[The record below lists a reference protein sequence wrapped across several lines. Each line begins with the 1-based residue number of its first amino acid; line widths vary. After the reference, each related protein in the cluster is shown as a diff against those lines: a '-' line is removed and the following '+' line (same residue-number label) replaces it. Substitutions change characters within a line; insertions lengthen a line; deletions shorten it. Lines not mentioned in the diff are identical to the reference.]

1 MMKHLSNNKVWL
13 ASVGIVTLLT
23 LAVLFSG
30 SAERAAAAE
39 MANDLADPIITD
51 RIAVALFDQ
60 QIFNEDFT
68 VESGE
73 VVDESVTVF
82 RGDVEIEED
91 GTVNGDLSVF
101 SGDVQIAGTLN
112 GDLAVIGGDVELDDT
127 ARITGDVSVVGGNLD
142 RADGAFIGGNF
153 VGGPRGDFGNFEGSP
168 NIEVR
173 PEVQVRSPEV
183 RVERERPY
191 ILSFFFRLLQSIL
204 WTLLITG
211 LVVLL
216 SWLFPRQLADVR
228 KTGEEQPAL
237 SFAVGLVTALAVLL
251 VGAILAITVCLLP
264 FSVLLWALLALVTL
278 VGWAVLSAWLGEQ
291 IQSSLG
297 TRLGRETHPLIL
309 ITLGALMLTGATFF
323 AWSVLPCL
331 GWIVAVLLGST
342 GNGAVLVHLAR
353 RSNLTGGGTSTA
365 PSPNSGPSGVVVR
378 DSSQPVATGPVA
390 TDTPAAADAPKQQP
404 YAEERFATE
413 APAQDQETT
422 AEPIAAE
429 APTQLVTG
437 DELGLSDEERHQL
450 REGAGIE
457 TSSESE
463 TTTTETASPE
473 LPPVGPPQSGNVPDD
488 FTKIRGIGPA
498 FSRRLVEAGV
508 ITYSQLATM
517 TADQIAEIVGW
528 PPERVVRDQ
537 LREQAAILAGG
548 E

>member
-1 MMKHLSNNKVWL
+1 MKHLSNNKVWL

-30 SAERAAAAE
+30 STERAAAAD
-39 MANDLADPIITD
+39 MANEFAEP
-51 RIAVALFDQ
+51 IAVALFDQ

-82 RGDVEIEED
+82 RGNVEIEED

-101 SGDVQIAGTLN
+101 SGDVQITGTLN
-112 GDLAVIGGDVELDDT
+112 GDLAVIGGDVELNDT
-127 ARITGDVSVVGGNLD
+127 ARITGDVSVVGGNLERD
-142 RADGAFIGGNF
+142 DGAFIGGNF
-153 VGGPRGDFGNFEGSP
+153 VGGPRGDFGNFEGTP

-173 PEVQVRSPEV
+173 PEVQVRTPEV

-191 ILSFFFRLLQSIL
+191 ILNFFLRLLQSIL

-291 IQSSLG
+291 IQTSLG
-297 TRLGRETHPLIL
+297 NRLSQNAHPLIP
-309 ITLGALMLTGATFF
+309 ITLGALLLTGATFF
-323 AWSVLPCL
+323 AWSLLPCL
-331 GWIVAVLLGST
+331 GWIVAVLFGST

-353 RSNLTGGGTSTA
+353 RSNLSVGGTSTPPTA
-365 PSPNSGPSGVVVR
+365 ESGPSGVVVR
-378 DSSQPVATGPVA
+378 DASRPEAAEST
-390 TDTPAAADAPKQQP
+390 TPAAAPVTPEAPKQQP

-413 APAQDQETT
+413 S
-422 AEPIAAE
+422 
-429 APTQLVTG
+429 PTQEQATEEASTTEETPPLVTG
-437 DELGLSDEERHQL
+437 EALGLSEEERRQL
-450 REGAGIE
+450 REGAGME
-457 TSSESE
+457 TSTEAE
-463 TTTTETASPE
+463 TPKAEMASPE
-473 LPPVGPPQSGNVPDD
+473 APTAKPAESPNTPDD

-508 ITYSQLATM
+508 TTYSQLAAM

-537 LREQAAILAGG
+537 LREQAASLAA
-548 E
+548 EK

>member
-13 ASVGIVTLLT
+13 ASVGVVTLLT
-23 LAVLFSG
+23 LALLFSG

-39 MANDLADPIITD
+39 MANEIADPV
-51 RIAVALFDQ
+51 AVALFDQ

-82 RGDVEIEED
+82 RGDVEIEEE
-91 GTVNGDLSVF
+91 GTINGDLSVF
-101 SGDVQIAGTLN
+101 SGDVQISGTLN
-112 GDLAVIGGDVELDDT
+112 GNLAVIGGDVELDDT

-142 RADGAFIGGNF
+142 RDDEAFIGGNF
-153 VGGPRGDFGNFEGSP
+153 VGGPRGDFENFEGSP

-173 PEVQVRSPEV
+173 PEVQVRTPDV

-191 ILSFFFRLLQSIL
+191 ILSFFLRLLQSIL

-264 FSVLLWALLALVTL
+264 FSVLLWALLALVTV

-297 TRLGRETHPLIL
+297 SRLSKDAHPLIP
-309 ITLGALMLTGATFF
+309 ITLGALLLTGATFF
-323 AWSVLPCL
+323 AWSLLPCL

-353 RSNLTGGGTSTA
+353 RSNLTGGGTSTP
-365 PSPNSGPSGVVVR
+365 PSTDSGPSGVVVR
-378 DSSQPVATGPVA
+378 DPSRPAAAESAA
-390 TDTPAAADAPKQQP
+390 TDAPAAADTPKPQP
-404 YAEERFATE
+404 FAEERFATE
-413 APAQDQETT
+413 APAQEKQTSVEPT
-422 AEPIAAE
+422 AVEE
-429 APTQLVTG
+429 STQLVSG
-437 DELGLSDEERHQL
+437 EELGLSDEERRQL
-450 REGAGIE
+450 REGAGME
-457 TSSESE
+457 TP
-463 TTTTETASPE
+463 TEPDTSTAEAAVEMPSTE
-473 LPPVGPPQSGNVPDD
+473 LPPAEAAQTASAPDD

-508 ITYSQLATM
+508 TTYGQLAAM
-517 TADQIAEIVGW
+517 TAEQIAEIVGW

-537 LREQAAILAGG
+537 LREQAATLAGSS
-548 E
+548 